1 MNPEDVPAGS
11 VALDTD
17 VFSLIHLKKGRHEEF
32 ARLLVGHDP
41 FALSF
46 AVVGELKVLPLR
58 TKPPWGIKRREEL
71 EAAITRCVVLP
82 ATGAVVDE
90 WARLSARFLHKLKGQ
105 GINDMWTAAVASS
118 TTFRWR
124 PTTSLISRRS
134 PPSFRSGSSTPTSNA
149 PGLPAP
155 SRPRAG
161 SPPAPPGRS
170 PGRAPGTARG

>member
-82 ATGAVVDE
+82 ATAAVVDE
-90 WARLSARFLHKLKGQ
+90 WARLSARFLDKLKGH
-105 GINDMWTAAVASS
+105 GINDMWTAACCLVH
-118 TTFRWR
+118 
-124 PTTSLISRRS
+124 
-134 PPSFRSGSSTPTSNA
+134 
-149 PGLPAP
+149 GLPLATNNLSDFQTIAAEFP
-155 SRPRAG
+155 LRLVHPEL
-161 SPPAPPGRS
+161 
-170 PGRAPGTARG
+170 